1 MFRDNFKS
9 LKEKE
14 LRKLWK
20 EYQNLWEVA
29 RKKENGHLVEVE
41 PYQKGW
47 VRYYV
52 LRGDIKNRNDA
63 RFIQQAL
70 DLINVERYCSR
81 QNFTVKD
88 YKTGKYVPMEQ
99 KIGYI
104 TEQKYE
110 TLSQNVKKWFTKT
123 QMVEKYS
130 NRVFYGYVFKLDYFF
145 EFKIEPNIITHHW
158 IPDNAWETRRA
169 EINHKFQTQN
179 LWPKINKMLGAS
191 TSHKDW
197 KLPRHVK
204 NKRGHYFSLDEFED

>member
-1 MFRDNFKS
+1 
-9 LKEKE
+9 
-14 LRKLWK
+14 LWK
-20 EYQNLWEVA
+20 EYQNLWEIA

-52 LRGDIKNRNDA
+52 LRSDIKNRNDA

-70 DLINVERYCSR
+70 DLINVERCCSR

-99 KIGYI
+99 KLSYV

-110 TLSQNVKKWFTKT
+110 TLSQNVKKWFVKT
-123 QMVEKYS
+123 QLVDKYS
-130 NRVFYGYVFKLDYFF
+130 NRVYYGYVFKLDYFF

-169 EINHKFQTQN
+169 EIDHKLQTQN
-179 LWPKINKMLGAS
+179 LWPNVGS
-191 TSHKDW
+191 
-197 KLPRHVK
+197 
-204 NKRGHYFSLDEFED
+204 